1 MERKFLVITIDTECD
16 KGENWRIKKPISFIG
31 VYKGV
36 GEYLQNLF
44 SNLGIKPT
52 YLISPEVM
60 RDHKSVNIL
69 LDAKKEGAE
78 LGTHLHGE
86 FIEPN
91 MRTDADLTS
100 EYAHDYPDD
109 IEFQKLK
116 NLTELFISTFGFK
129 PVSYRA
135 GRFSISERTFKFLKS
150 LDYKI
155 DTSFAPFSRISDVN
169 HENKPQYPHFINGIL
184 EIPITILPKNWKLW
198 KVMRDSPLYSWRR
211 FRRFALKFGPVWLR
225 PSTTNWK
232 DMLELVDRYE
242 KMSKNPIVINLFF
255 HNVEVIENLSPYDAE
270 YTRNNLENFL
280 KRISDKGY
288 VSLTLY
294 DVWHVI
300 KSSLSDSLSDYLC

>member
-1 MERKFLVITIDTECD
+1 MVEGKYLVITIDTECD
-16 KGENWRIKKPISFIG
+16 KGENWRIKKPLSFIG
-31 VYKGV
+31 IYKGV
-36 GEYLQNLF
+36 GEYLQGLF

-60 RDHKSVNIL
+60 RDHKSVKIL
-69 LDAKKEGAE
+69 LDAKKEGSE

-91 MRTDADLTS
+91 MRPNATSTS
-100 EYAHDYPDD
+100 EYAHNYSDEM
-109 IEFQKLK
+109 EFQKLK
-116 NLTELFISTFGFK
+116 NLTELFKSTFGFK

-135 GRFSISERTFKFLKS
+135 GRFSISERTFNFLKS

-155 DTSFAPFSRISDVN
+155 DTSFAPFSRISDIN
-169 HENKPQYPHFINGIL
+169 HENKPPYPHFIKGIL

-198 KVMRDSPLYSWRR
+198 KVMRNSPLYSWRK
-211 FRRFALKFGPVWLR
+211 FRKFALKFGPVWLR

-242 KMSKNPIVINLFF
+242 KMSEYPIIINLFL
-255 HNVEVIENLSPYDAE
+255 HNVEVVENLSPYDAD

-280 KRISDKGY
+280 KRILDKGY
-288 VSLTLY
+288 VSLRLY
-294 DVWHVI
+294 DVWCLI
-300 KSSLSDSLSDYLC
+300 KGHKPESSY